1 MEFTARQIAETLD
14 GTIEGNPEVR
24 INRLAKIE
32 EGVEGSITF
41 LANPHYTPF
50 IYTTKASIVVVNRDF
65 IPVQPV
71 TATLIRVENA
81 YMSFARLLEMYQAM
95 RPQKTGISPFAFVS
109 KTAII
114 GENVYLGE
122 FAVIGENT
130 VVRKNSKIYPLTFL
144 GDNVSVGENTRIN
157 AGVKIYEDC
166 VIGNNCTIH
175 SGVVIGAD
183 GFGFAQQTDQNY
195 KKIAQ
200 TGNVIIE
207 DDVEIGAN
215 TTIDRATLGSTIIR
229 KGAKLDNLI
238 MIAHNVEIGE
248 NTVIVAQAGIA
259 GTTKIGKNCMIAG
272 QVGIIGHLTIAD
284 NVKIGAQSGIEH
296 SIVEDGAMYLGSPAI
311 EAGKARRNII
321 HVRNI
326 DSLVK
331 RVNEL
336 EKLLKKKE

>member
-1 MEFTARQIAETLD
+1 MEFTAQQIAETLN
-14 GTIEGNPEVR
+14 GTVEGNPEIT
-24 INRLAKIE
+24 INRLSKIE
-32 EGVEGSITF
+32 EGTPGSITF
-41 LANPHYTPF
+41 LANPHYTPH
-50 IYTTKASIVVVNRDF
+50 IYTTGASIVVVNSDF
-65 IPVQPV
+65 VPSQPLSI
-71 TATLIRVENA
+71 TLIRVENA
-81 YMSFARLLEMYQAM
+81 YMSFARLLELYNSMK
-95 RPQKTGISPFAFVS
+95 PEKSGISPFAVVAKS
-109 KTAII
+109 AKI
-114 GENVYLGE
+114 GEDAYLGE
-122 FAVIGENT
+122 FVVIGENT
-130 VVRKNSKIYPLTFL
+130 LIGKNSKIYPHTYL
-144 GDNVSVGENTRIN
+144 GDHVTVGENTRIN

-183 GFGFAQQTDQNY
+183 GFGFAPQPDHHY
-195 KKIAQ
+195 KKIVQ

-229 KGAKLDNLI
+229 KGAKLDNLV

-248 NTVIVAQAGIA
+248 NSLIIAQVGIA
-259 GTTKIGKNCMIAG
+259 GTTKIGKNCVIAG
-272 QVGIIGHLTIAD
+272 QAGIVGHLVISD

-296 SIVEDGAMYLGSPAI
+296 SIPEDGATFLGSPAI

-321 HVRNI
+321 HLRNI
-326 DSLVK
+326 DNLVK